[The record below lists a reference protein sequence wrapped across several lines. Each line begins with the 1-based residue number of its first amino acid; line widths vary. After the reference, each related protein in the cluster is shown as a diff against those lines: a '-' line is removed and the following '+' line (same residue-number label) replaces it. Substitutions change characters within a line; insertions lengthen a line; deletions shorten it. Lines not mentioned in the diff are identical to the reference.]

1 MGLKSVYNSTY
12 GATEGGLRFES
23 NSTQNAAF
31 MFSTQVVRHMPIFT
45 GSTSATNPQ
54 FGFVTVTS
62 TNGALVYDIGA
73 PIAPYGHELSIFCAA
88 HTSQNTVKVRF
99 STDAS
104 VTVDGTNGAISF
116 TTGGNIVELIAGT
129 SQRWYLKNY
138 STQVAFSTN

>member
-23 NSTQNAAF
+23 NSTQNAPI
-31 MFSTQVVRHMPIFT
+31 MYSSQVIQHGPIFT
-45 GSTSATNPQ
+45 GSTSQTNPQ

-73 PIAPYGHELSIFCAA
+73 PVAPYGHKLSVFCVN
-88 HTSQNTVKVRF
+88 HSSVNTVKVRF

-116 TTGGNIVELIAGT
+116 TTGGNIVDLIAAS

-138 STQVAFSTN
+138 STQVVFSTN

>member
-1 MGLKSVYNSTY
+1 MALESKYGSTHGSTP
-12 GATEGGLRFES
+12 GALRYYS
-23 NSTQNAAF
+23 NSTQNAQ
-31 MFSTQVVRHMPIFT
+31 MLFSTQVVRHIPVFT

-54 FGFVTVTS
+54 FGFLTVTS

-73 PIAPYGHELSIFCAA
+73 PIAPYGHELSIFCVT

-104 VTVDGTNGAISF
+104 ITVDGTNGAISF
-116 TTGGNIVELIAGT
+116 TTGGNIVELMAAS

-138 STQVAFSTN
+138 STQVSFSTN

>member
-1 MGLKSVYNSTY
+1 MALKSTYNSTY
-12 GATEGGLRFES
+12 AATDGGLRFES
-23 NSTQNAAF
+23 NSTQNAAII
-31 MFSTQVVRHMPIFT
+31 FSSQVPRHGPVFT

-73 PIAPYGHELSIFCAA
+73 PIAPYGHELSVFCVA

-104 VTVDGTNGAISF
+104 ITVDGTNGAISF
-116 TTGGNIVELIAGT
+116 TTGGNIIDLIAGT